1 MTRPMRCDC
10 AMIIP
15 GFDWTAIFD
24 RVRIPTRYAPGTTFL
39 TEGQRLP
46 GLFVVCTGAV
56 KATVTTVTGK
66 SVVLHV
72 HHAGDVIGLADLF
85 TGGDSGVQAST
96 LFESD
101 ICVFPWRDFQATVF
115 GDARALA
122 AITNELGRTVKAERQ
137 RVRSMLSPS
146 ARARIIGFLQNLRSN
161 SAAAYS
167 RPTTVPF
174 PYTQEELA
182 ELIGCTRESVGR
194 LLRELSAAG
203 AVQRRGLR
211 LTIASD
217 FDRRVKRTRSGA
229 DLLQEPN
236 L

>member
-1 MTRPMRCDC
+1 MTRSMHC
-10 AMIIP
+10 AIDIP

-24 RVRIPTRYAPGTTFL
+24 RVRIPTRYPPGTTFL

-72 HHAGDVIGLADLF
+72 HRVGDVIGLADLF
-85 TGGDSGVQAST
+85 AGGDSSVQAST

-101 ICVFPWRDFQATVF
+101 ICVFPWRDFQATVL
-115 GDARALA
+115 GDAKALA
-122 AITNELGRTVKAERQ
+122 AVTNELGRTVKAERQ
-137 RVRSMLSPS
+137 RMRSMISPS

-161 SAAAYS
+161 SAAAS
-167 RPTTVPF
+167 SGSTTVPF
-174 PYTQEELA
+174 PYTQEEFA

-194 LLRELSAAG
+194 LLKELSTAG
-203 AVQRRGLR
+203 AIERHGSR
-211 LTIASD
+211 LAIASD
-217 FDRRVKRTRSGA
+217 FDCRVGPTRSGA
-229 DLLQEPN
+229 NLLQAHN